1 MLDIDNKI
9 RIDIMENVKGG
20 SFISISIIVF
30 IPDTSDVSGCLL
42 FISKKDYLFDSRD
55 SLYHYLLHFRSI
67 HINCLTINCLLKDF
81 QTPY

>member
-55 SLYHYLLHFRSI
+55 SLYHYLLHAEEFI
-67 HINCLTINCLLKDF
+67 
-81 QTPY
+81 